1 MNQHV
6 KNVYQM
12 FKVVMTFKLKVKD
25 SCLLSSSGTKRDKKM
40 GLMKYS
46 DFYDLLGSFVSC
58 DEW

>member
-1 MNQHV
+1 
-6 KNVYQM
+6 M

>member
-1 MNQHV
+1 
-6 KNVYQM
+6 
-12 FKVVMTFKLKVKD
+12 MTFKLKVKD

-58 DEW
+58 DEWWKVCWKL